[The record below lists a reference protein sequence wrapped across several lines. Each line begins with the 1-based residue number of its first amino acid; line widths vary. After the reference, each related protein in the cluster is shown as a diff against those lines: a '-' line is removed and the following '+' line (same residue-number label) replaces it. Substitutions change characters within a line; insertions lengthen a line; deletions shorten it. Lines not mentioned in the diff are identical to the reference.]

1 MAPFQYRLQP
11 LLDRKLERREE
22 LERAL
27 AARLRELAA
36 EEEALAELE
45 RAQDALKTKL
55 VEALRARLNIGSQT
69 DGHSLR
75 MHTQYLR
82 GLTADV
88 ETGKGAVA
96 AQRVRVGEFHDKVT
110 EARQQLAEAA
120 REVEVLNKHRERLE
134 KAFLKAAERKEALEQ
149 DEMGGII
156 FNQRRRRES
165 SQ

>member
-27 AARLRELAA
+27 AARRRELAA

-45 RAQDALKTKL
+45 RAQEALKSKL
-55 VEALRARLNIGSQT
+55 VDAFRARLIAGSQT
-69 DGHSLR
+69 DGHTLR

-96 AQRVRVGEFHDKVT
+96 AQRVRVGEFRDKVA

-120 REVEVLNKHRERLE
+120 REVELLNKHRDRLE
-134 KAFLKAAERKEALEQ
+134 KAFLKVVERKEAME
-149 DEMGGII
+149 
-156 FNQRRRRES
+156 
-165 SQ
+165 